1 MRVPLSLL
9 KRFVDIPVDVTELA
23 SLMNARIAEVEAVHL
38 APSSEALADVQ
49 AVRLEKRLDGDDTFG
64 LWQVQGLECFCV
76 VVGEKYE
83 VQAGEIYAAIAA
95 GGTLPGGE
103 SAEARTVK
111 ARTVGGF
118 DSQGM
123 LVTEEMLGIG
133 KDAARPL
140 SLAPEVAPGAPVHA
154 VLELDDPILEFDLEP
169 NRPDLFSLV
178 GMARDLAAIFD
189 TPLSTPEAVNPTG
202 WGELP
207 PGKLS
212 IRIDSPDKVQRY
224 AALEVSGIQVGPSP
238 QSLQNA
244 VRKLGMR
251 PINNVVDAANL
262 AMLELGQPMH
272 TFDRAALKSGEIG
285 LRMARSGETLT
296 TLDGEERT
304 LTDECLLVTDG
315 DTPIALAG
323 VMGDAHSGIGPDT
336 TDLIIESAT
345 FDMAAVRRC
354 SRRLALRT
362 ESSLRFEKG
371 LPASQVVPAMARLA
385 QLLLEHGGPE
395 VAVGRLADVFPGGQD
410 PTTIPFCPDEARSR
424 LGMQVED
431 ALIQS
436 RFRHQGFRVDND
448 WRVTVPDTRPDLH
461 IQADLNEEV
470 GRIHGYEHVVAEAP
484 TGPLGVPRE
493 NPVYTKGFAVRRS
506 LAGAGLDEV
515 YLGIWVGEEE
525 VETFGL
531 ERDRLLELKN
541 PLASNLRWFRPTALP
556 DVLGALHLNRKNQER
571 VGLFEIAK
579 VYWRG
584 EDGEVVERHHLSGG
598 LSTPGKDEAGAR
610 FYAARDAV
618 VGALK
623 ALGTEPALHR
633 GDPAPWMMAS
643 CFHPGRTVVLS
654 VEGIAVAIVGELHP
668 SLVGS
673 LGLEEPPVTF
683 HVDLEA
689 LLPLRAPIHRFV
701 PPPRF
706 PSVEYHLNVLAPE
719 KTWVEDVLA
728 LVSDAELSHLQ
739 GRRLQAVYAGQGVP
753 EGQKRLTLELVFNHP
768 ERSLTHEEA
777 RTQMERLRP
786 HLEANGLSCEM

>member
-9 KRFVDIPVDVTELA
+9 KRFVDIPVDVSELA
-23 SLMNARIAEVEAVHL
+23 SLMNGRIAEVESVHL
-38 APSSEALADVQ
+38 APSSADLVDVQ
-49 AVRLEKRLDGDDTFG
+49 AVRLEKKLGGDNAFG
-64 LWQVQGLECFCV
+64 LWQVQGTESFCV
-76 VVGEKYE
+76 VVGEKYG
-83 VQAGEIYAAIAA
+83 VQAKEIYAAIAA
-95 GGTLPGGE
+95 GGTLPSGQPV
-103 SAEARTVK
+103 EARM
-111 ARTVGGF
+111 VGGF
-118 DSQGM
+118 ESQGM
-123 LVTEEMLGIG
+123 LVSEEMLGIG
-133 KDAARPL
+133 EEAARPL
-140 SLAPEVAPGAPVHA
+140 GLAPEVVPGAPVHA

-189 TPLSTPEAVNPTG
+189 RPLSTPQALDPDS
-202 WGELP
+202 WGDLP
-207 PGKLS
+207 PSDLS

-224 AALEVSGIQVGPSP
+224 AALEVSGVRVGPSP
-238 QSLQNA
+238 QPLQNA

-272 TFDRAALKSGEIG
+272 TFDRAVLKSGEIG
-285 LRMARSGETLT
+285 LRMARDDEKLT

-304 LTDECLLVTDG
+304 LTNECLLVTDG

-323 VMGDAHSGIGPDT
+323 VMGDSHSGITEGT

-354 SRRLALRT
+354 SRRLSLRT

-385 QLLLEHGGPE
+385 ELLVEHGGPK
-395 VAVGRLADVFPGGQD
+395 VTVGRLADVFPGRQA
-410 PTTIPFCPDEARSR
+410 PTTIPFCPGKARSR

-431 ALIQS
+431 ALIRS
-436 RFRHQGFRVDND
+436 RFRHQGFQVDND
-448 WRVTVPDTRPDLH
+448 WRVTVPDTRPDLR

-470 GRIHGYEHVVAEAP
+470 GRIHGYEHVVAQAP
-484 TGPLGVPRE
+484 TAPLGVPRE

-515 YLGIWVGEEE
+515 YLGIWVGERE
-525 VETFGL
+525 VEKFGL
-531 ERDRLLELKN
+531 ERDSLLALKN

-556 DVLGALHLNRKNQER
+556 DVLGALHLNRKSQER

-579 VYWRG
+579 IYWRG
-584 EDGEVVERHHLSGG
+584 EAGEVVERHHLSGG
-598 LSTPGKDEAGAR
+598 LSTPGEDETGAR
-610 FYAARDAV
+610 FYTARDAV
-618 VGALK
+618 MGALE
-623 ALGTEPALHR
+623 ALGTEPILHR

-643 CFHPGRTVVLS
+643 CFHPGRTAVLS
-654 VEGIAVAIVGELHP
+654 VEGTAVALVGELHP
-668 SLVGS
+668 SLVGR
-673 LGLEEPPVTF
+673 LGLEDAPVTF

-689 LLPLRAPIHRFV
+689 LLPLHAPIHRFV

-719 KTWVEDVLA
+719 KTWAEDVLS
-728 LVSDAELSHLQ
+728 LVSDAKLSHLQ
-739 GRRLQAVYAGQGVP
+739 ARRLQAVYAGRGVP
-753 EGQKRLTLELVFNHP
+753 SGQKRLTLEVVFNHP
-768 ERSLTHEEA
+768 ERSLTHDEA
-777 RTQMERLRP
+777 RAEMEKLRGQ
-786 HLEANGLSCEM
+786 LEASGLTVEM